1 MRTNTNTRR
10 LTLNAILLATVLVLQ
25 QITPPIFTIK
35 PDTTLIK

>member
-10 LTLNAILLATVLVLQ
+10 LTLNAILLAMGLVLH

-35 PDTTLIK
+35 PDTHL